1 MAPDKT
7 LLLAHKQRLT
17 ALWASILL
25 HPLSCGN
32 KHGEKIEK
40 GQNQVKQ
47 CVINVLVPE
56 TNVDVKPVDF
66 LFILKA
72 CGVPDVN
79 LSHAAGA
86 ALICITISNLPKPL

>member
-17 ALWASILL
+17 ALWASILRY
-25 HPLSCGN
+25 PLSCGN

-47 CVINVLVPE
+47 CVTVS
-56 TNVDVKPVDF
+56 
-66 LFILKA
+66 FISK
-72 CGVPDVN
+72 CTVF
-79 LSHAAGA
+79 
-86 ALICITISNLPKPL
+86 ISRWHIKYFERTGTGNNSGRKTS